1 MKNNGCKN
9 LLGRPS
15 WDGKKGEVTDVFVK
29 LMSHCKWSSQI
40 VVPSVFIIYY
50 IRSGSNHQKM
60 TRFNPPS
67 AAQKCQDSLYQ
78 GLQVLWLSDIRT
90 GSLQKSNMAWKIIS
104 KTSKKP
110 FSAGISHHVPS
121 MFDDTEMPKW
131 VVMGTPKNSHPIVKA
146 PNPEKTWPDAPL
158 RRRQSN
164 SPAWSRDGHVA
175 HHRNETDMKMK
186 WKFDGHGIYIYI

>member
-1 MKNNGCKN
+1 
-9 LLGRPS
+9 
-15 WDGKKGEVTDVFVK
+15 
-29 LMSHCKWSSQI
+29 MSHRKWSSQI

-121 MFDDTEMPKW
+121 MFDDTEMPKCRNGSSW
-131 VVMGTPKNSHPIVKA
+131 GPRKIPIRSSRLRIPKRRGPTHRFGVAKVILQPGVVTAMWPSTEMKLTWKWSENSTVMGY
-146 PNPEKTWPDAPL
+146 
-158 RRRQSN
+158 
-164 SPAWSRDGHVA
+164 
-175 HHRNETDMKMK
+175 
-186 WKFDGHGIYIYI
+186 IYIYIDNGIFMEYSWDIMDNNG